1 MAKQGGKGKQTSP
14 SDKRYQERRRAG
26 LAAKNKAARIA
37 AHNAF
42 VQRKRE
48 EKRDVA

>member
-1 MAKQGGKGKQTSP
+1 MAKQGKKGKQTSP

-26 LAAKNKAARIA
+26 LAKANKDRRIA

-42 VQRKRE
+42 VQRKRK
-48 EKRDVA
+48 EKQDVA